1 MTCIGAAAMSCPQG
15 TDFVEG
21 VYGRAPCDEMQF
33 EL

>member
-1 MTCIGAAAMSCPQG
+1 MTCIGTAARSCPEG

-21 VYGRAPCDEMQF
+21 VYGRALWDEMQF